1 MPRSTSRRAITGFS
15 FASEAS
21 RETTA
26 GSDARRSQR
35 TSVLVVFVVLV
46 DDQPAHAFRRIEQAL
61 VALVPVGR
69 DLVKEHHALVGP
81 PKLHKPRLPHECL
94 QVLRLFDVVVFR

>member
-1 MPRSTSRRAITGFS
+1 MPRCTSRRAMTGWS

-21 RETTA
+21 RATTT

-46 DDQPAHAFRRIEQAL
+46 DDEAAHAFGGIEQAL
-61 VALVPVGR
+61 VAFVPIGG
-69 DLVKEHHALVGP
+69 DLVEEHHALVRPAELDEAG
-81 PKLHKPRLPHECL
+81 LADERL
-94 QVLRLFDVVVFR
+94 QVLRLFDVVV